1 MSEARFRRSA
11 GGVTSLG
18 LHVVWC
24 PKYRK
29 RVLGGRVALR
39 LNELLD
45 EIAADNDWQI
55 VAREVMPDHV
65 QHCSAG
71 ATVRPTD
78 SPAEVARKFKGRT
91 SRVLRAEFAWLGRRR
106 VLWSKSYD
114 TAPQAKPNVSEATL
128 RRYIE
133 HQWDAVA

>member
-1 MSEARFRRSA
+1 MSDARFRRSA

-18 LHVVWC
+18 LHLVWC

-29 RVLGGRVALR
+29 RVLVGQVAIR
-39 LNELLD
+39 LDELLD

-65 QHCSAG
+65 HIFVR
-71 ATVRPTD
+71 VRPPD
-78 SPAEVARKFKGRT
+78 SPAEVARCFKGRT
-91 SRVLRAEFAWLGRRR
+91 SRVLRAECAWLGRHR
-106 VLWSKSYD
+106 VLWSKSYF
-114 TAPQAKPNVSEATL
+114 AASVGYVSEQTV

-133 HQWDAVA
+133 HQWDAA

>member
-1 MSEARFRRSA
+1 
-11 GGVTSLG
+11 

-29 RVLGGRVALR
+29 RVLGGRVATR

-65 QHCSAG
+65 HIFVR
-71 ATVRPTD
+71 VRPTD
-78 SPAEVARKFKGRT
+78 TPAEVARKLKGRT
-91 SRVLRAEFAWLGRRR
+91 SRVLRAESAWLGRQR
-106 VLWSKSYD
+106 VLWSKSYF
-114 TAPQAKPNVSEATL
+114 AGSVGYVSEATV

>member
-1 MSEARFRRSA
+1 
-11 GGVTSLG
+11 LG

-24 PKYRK
+24 PKYPK
-29 RVLGGRVALR
+29 RVLGGRVAPR

-65 QHCSAG
+65 HIFVR
-71 ATVRPTD
+71 VRPTD

-91 SRVLRAEFAWLGRRR
+91 SRVLRSEFAWLGHRR
-106 VLWSKSYD
+106 VLWSKSYF
-114 TAPQAKPNVSEATL
+114 AASVGYVSGATV

>member
-1 MSEARFRRSA
+1 MSDARFRRSA

-29 RVLGGRVALR
+29 RLLGGRVALR

-45 EIAADNDWQI
+45 EIAGENDWRI

-65 QHCSAG
+65 HIFVR
-71 ATVRPTD
+71 VRPTD

-106 VLWSKSYD
+106 VLWSKSYF
-114 TAPQAKPNVSEATL
+114 AASVGYVSEATV

-133 HQWDAVA
+133 HQWDVVA

>member
-1 MSEARFRRSA
+1 MSNTRFRRSA

-29 RVLGGRVALR
+29 RLLGGRVAAR
-39 LNELLD
+39 LNERLD

-55 VAREVMPDHV
+55 VAREVMSDHV
-65 QHCSAG
+65 HIFVR
-71 ATVRPTD
+71 VRPTD

-91 SRVLRAEFAWLGRRR
+91 SRVLGAEFAWLGRRR
-106 VLWSKSYD
+106 VLWSKSYF
-114 TAPQAKPNVSEATL
+114 AASVGYVSGATL

-133 HQWDAVA
+133 HQWDAAA